1 MGSPFALCKD
11 TYFRP
16 ERGGWDAVTQDA
28 LFTADKSKDTDES
41 SEEGDFEG
49 KKTPGR
55 HSTHL

>member
-1 MGSPFALCKD
+1 MLLCV
-11 TYFRP
+11 P
-16 ERGGWDAVTQDA
+16 VIHA